1 MAQAAVVLRR
11 NHEKRRREQEQ
22 RADRA
27 VTLHPVYDT
36 PGAGRSGTP
45 DATQNSILAYVD
57 ATDSNARHLQSP
69 DKDCWVGLYSTV
81 VFSIYTCE

>member
-11 NHEKRRREQEQ
+11 NHEKRRLREQEQ
-22 RADRA
+22 RADRS

-45 DATQNSILAYVD
+45 DATQNSILASVD
-57 ATDSNARHLQSP
+57 VTDSNARHLQSP
-69 DKDCWVGLYSTV
+69 DKDCWVGFYSMA
-81 VFSIYTCE
+81 VFYLHL

>member
-45 DATQNSILAYVD
+45 DATPDIA
-57 ATDSNARHLQSP
+57 DSNARHLQSP
-69 DKDCWVGLYSTV
+69 DKDCWVGLYSTA